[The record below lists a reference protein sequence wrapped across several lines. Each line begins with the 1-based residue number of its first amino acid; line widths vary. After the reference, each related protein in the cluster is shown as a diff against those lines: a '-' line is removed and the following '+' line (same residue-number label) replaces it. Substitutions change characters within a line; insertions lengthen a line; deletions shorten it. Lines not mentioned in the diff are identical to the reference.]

1 MKLSDS
7 EKALLYQIIED
18 VEDKFSWENYLEVY
32 DGDFDSAMKDVNDSI
47 GGALANA
54 ALAIAEQK
62 KLLQSAKTPQALQ
75 TALKLIAVTGGNL
88 LHAGSSLLSWMS
100 RKLPQRDSAMKDAND
115 SIGGALSNLLS
126 WMSRKLPQRDSA
138 ATETYA
144 NIISDDYDM
153 VVTDSD
159 KAGRKYAVIH
169 RKGMKDYVISCG
181 YDEETGDFGT
191 VFGGFK
197 TSDAAV
203 EELGRMLKK

>member
-7 EKALLYQIIED
+7 EKALLDQIIED
-18 VEDKFSWENYLEVY
+18 AEDKFSWENYLEVY

-88 LHAGSSLLSWMS
+88 LHAGSSLLSWM
-100 RKLPQRDSAMKDAND
+100 
-115 SIGGALSNLLS
+115 G
-126 WMSRKLPQRDSA
+126 RKLPQRDSA

-144 NIISDDYDM
+144 NLISDDYDM

-159 KAGRKYAVIH
+159 KAGRTYAVVH
-169 RKGMKDYVISCG
+169 RKGMKDYAISCG
-181 YDEETGDFGT
+181 YDAETGDFGT

>member
-7 EKALLYQIIED
+7 EKALLDQIIED
-18 VEDKFSWENYLEVY
+18 AEDKFSWENYLEVY
-32 DGDFDSAMKDVNDSI
+32 DGDFASAMKDVNDSI

-88 LHAGSSLLSWMS
+88 LHAGSSLLSWM
-100 RKLPQRDSAMKDAND
+100 
-115 SIGGALSNLLS
+115 G
-126 WMSRKLPQRDSA
+126 RKLPQRDSA

-144 NIISDDYDM
+144 NLISDDYDM

-159 KAGRKYAVIH
+159 KAGRTYAVVH
-169 RKGMKDYVISCG
+169 RKGMKDYAISCG
-181 YDEETGDFGT
+181 YDAETGDFGT

>member
-7 EKALLYQIIED
+7 EKEMLDQMLEG
-18 VEDKFSWENYLEVY
+18 VEDSAGWDNYLEVY
-32 DGDFDSAMKDVNDSI
+32 DGDFDRALKDVNESI

-75 TALKLIAVTGGNL
+75 TALKFIVVTGGNL
-88 LHAGSSLLSWMS
+88 LHAGTSLLSWMGK
-100 RKLPQRDSAMKDAND
+100 KLPQRDSV
-115 SIGGALSNLLS
+115 
-126 WMSRKLPQRDSA
+126 PA
-138 ATETYA
+138 AQKTYA
-144 NIISDDYDM
+144 GIVADDYDM
-153 VVTDSD
+153 VMTDCD
-159 KAGRKYAVIH
+159 AKGRKYAVVH
-169 RKGMKDYVISCG
+169 RKGIKDYAISCG
-181 YDEETGDFGT
+181 YDAETGEFGK

>member
-7 EKALLYQIIED
+7 EKALLDQIIED
-18 VEDKFSWENYLEVY
+18 AEDKFSWENYLEVY
-32 DGDFDSAMKDVNDSI
+32 DGDFDLAMKDVNDSI

-88 LHAGSSLLSWMS
+88 LHAGSSLLSWM
-100 RKLPQRDSAMKDAND
+100 
-115 SIGGALSNLLS
+115 G
-126 WMSRKLPQRDSA
+126 RKLPQRDSA

-144 NIISDDYDM
+144 SLISDDYDM
-153 VVTDSD
+153 IVTDSD
-159 KAGRKYAVIH
+159 KAGRKYAVVH

-181 YDEETGDFGT
+181 YDAETGDFGT

-203 EELGRMLKK
+203 EELSRMLKK

>member
-7 EKALLYQIIED
+7 EKALLDQIIED
-18 VEDKFSWENYLEVY
+18 AEDKFSWENYLEVY
-32 DGDFDSAMKDVNDSI
+32 DGDFDSAMKDVIDSI
-47 GGALANA
+47 VGALANA

-88 LHAGSSLLSWMS
+88 LHAGSSLLSWM
-100 RKLPQRDSAMKDAND
+100 
-115 SIGGALSNLLS
+115 G
-126 WMSRKLPQRDSA
+126 RKLPQRDSA

-144 NIISDDYDM
+144 NLISDDYDM

-159 KAGRKYAVIH
+159 KAGRTYAVVH
-169 RKGMKDYVISCG
+169 RKGMKDYAISCG
-181 YDEETGDFGT
+181 YDAETGDFGT